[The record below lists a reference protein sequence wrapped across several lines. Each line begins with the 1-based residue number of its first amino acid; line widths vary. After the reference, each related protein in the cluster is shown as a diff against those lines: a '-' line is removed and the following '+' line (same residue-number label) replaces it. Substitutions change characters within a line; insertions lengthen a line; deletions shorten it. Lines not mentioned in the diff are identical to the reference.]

1 MALSNG
7 KGYSKTPL
15 IFLSPRSQKLVDGKK
30 VNVDPHFEISRVGED
45 DKIKN
50 TGETC
55 TDVSGTLTKIEL
67 KDREFNG
74 AINKHAILYIRG
86 KSDEGAEET
95 YYLDLSYRISSRSL
109 FNALLSLTSPD
120 NLSIGIYESKK
131 GYETFALR
139 QGDVMIKW
147 KHDLAELPKTVDI
160 LDTKGKLVK
169 RDSSD
174 LDEFFETGLRELSV
188 RLFGAPKEKA
198 AAPAPVETKAPAA
211 AKTQPAPKAA
221 PVAAS
226 DDASVPF

>member
-7 KGYSKTPL
+7 KAFSGGPL
-15 IFLSPRSQKLVDGKK
+15 IFLSPRSQKTIDGKK
-30 VNVDPHFEISRVGED
+30 TKVDPHFEISRVGAD
-45 DKIKN
+45 GKIAPS
-50 TGETC
+50 TETC
-55 TDVSGTLTKIEL
+55 TEVSGKLIKIDF

-74 AINKHAILYIRG
+74 AIAKHAILYVKDG
-86 KSDEGAEET
+86 NDT
-95 YYLDLSYRISSRSL
+95 YHLDLTYRISSRSL
-109 FNALLSLTSPD
+109 FNALLSLKSVD